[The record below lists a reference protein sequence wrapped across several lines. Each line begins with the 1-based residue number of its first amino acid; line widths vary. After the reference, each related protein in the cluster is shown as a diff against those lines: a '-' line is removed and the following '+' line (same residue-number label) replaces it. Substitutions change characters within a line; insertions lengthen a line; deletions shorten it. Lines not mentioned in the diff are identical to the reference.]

1 MTPGETRGRLADEG
15 SCYFL
20 VLARKEFLFCMHI
33 AEELMHSKKSPA
45 LLQRHR
51 YVLLPK
57 AEQLTLMIGMETA
70 KATISSRYF

>member
-1 MTPGETRGRLADEG
+1 
-15 SCYFL
+15 
-20 VLARKEFLFCMHI
+20 MHI